1 MSDTSVKA
9 LGPDGTTSP
18 TPRNMQA
25 TSPNGTGGAAYFRKG
40 FGLKSEIQSQL
51 DSDYTGHLV
60 DLLKDREYTLT
71 AGDVTIRLAKEFGF
85 CYGVERAVEYAYQAR
100 KKFPDRTIYLAGEII
115 HNPHVNSKLQAMGV
129 EFLLPGGGERDA
141 GWGMRDAI
149 DASRGLTPARM
160 ESASR
165 IPHPPSHLDFSTVK
179 PEDVVILPAFGVT
192 IKDFETLRAIGCVMV
207 DTTCGSVL
215 NVWKRVESYARD
227 GFTSLI
233 HGKYYHEETRA
244 TASQAEK
251 YPNGQYFI
259 VRNLD
264 EAQLVCDFIE
274 GRLSSRALMDR
285 FAHAASPSFDP
296 ARDLR
301 RIGVANQTTM
311 LARESLAVGELI
323 GQSMARAWGPDY
335 ARENFRTFDTICSAT
350 QERQDAVVELLREPL
365 DVMVVIGGY
374 NSSNTMSLAA
384 LCSETV
390 RTYHVEDADD
400 IDPRSRTIRHRP
412 LGAKAEIESADWLPA
427 SGPVRIGI
435 TAGASTPNNKIGEA
449 VGRIFATREIDP
461 ATIR

>member
-1 MSDTSVKA
+1 MSDTSVKGQ
-9 LGPDGTTSP
+9 GPGGTAAP
-18 TPRNMQA
+18 TTGNMQA
-25 TSPNGTGGAAYFRKG
+25 NTPNGTGGATYFRKG
-40 FGLKSEIQSQL
+40 FGLKSEIQSEL
-51 DSDYTGHLV
+51 ASDYTGHLV

-85 CYGVERAVEYAYQAR
+85 CYGVERAVDYAYQAR

-115 HNPHVNSKLQAMGV
+115 HNPHVNSKLQGMGIT
-129 EFLLPGGGERDA
+129 FLMPDNG
-141 GWGMRDAI
+141 
-149 DASRGLTPARM
+149 
-160 ESASR
+160 R
-165 IPHPPSHLDFSTVK
+165 IDFSGVK
-179 PEDVVILPAFGVT
+179 TEDVVILPAFGVT
-192 IKDFETLRAIGCVMV
+192 ITDFETLRQIGCVMV

-251 YPNGQYFI
+251 YEGGQYLI
-259 VRNLD
+259 VRNID
-264 EAQLVCDFIE
+264 EAGLVCDFIE
-274 GRLSSRALMDR
+274 GRLSASALVER
-285 FAHAASPSFDP
+285 FAHATSPNFDP
-296 ARDLR
+296 ERDLR

-311 LARESLAVGELI
+311 LARESLAIGELV
-323 GQSMARAWGPDY
+323 GRSMASARGSDY
-335 ARENFRTFDTICSAT
+335 AKENFRTFDTICSAT

-390 RTYHVEDADD
+390 TTFHVEDADD
-400 IDPRSRTIRHRP
+400 IDPASGTIRHRP
-412 LGAKAEIESADWLPA
+412 LGAKEDVESSDWLSRKA
-427 SGPVRIGI
+427 RVLVGV

-449 VGRIFATREIDP
+449 VGRIFATRGIDP
-461 ATIR
+461 NTVR

>member
-1 MSDTSVKA
+1 MSDTSVKGQ
-9 LGPDGTTSP
+9 GPGGTAAP
-18 TPRNMQA
+18 TTGNMQA
-25 TSPNGTGGAAYFRKG
+25 NTPNGTGGATYFRKG
-40 FGLKSEIQSQL
+40 FGLKSEIQSEL
-51 DSDYTGHLV
+51 ASDYTGHLV

-85 CYGVERAVEYAYQAR
+85 CYGVERAVDYAYQTR

-115 HNPHVNSKLQAMGV
+115 HNPHVNSKLQGMGIT
-129 EFLLPGGGERDA
+129 FLMPDNG
-141 GWGMRDAI
+141 
-149 DASRGLTPARM
+149 
-160 ESASR
+160 R
-165 IPHPPSHLDFSTVK
+165 IDFSEVK
-179 PEDVVILPAFGVT
+179 TEDVVILPAFGVT
-192 IKDFETLRAIGCVMV
+192 ITDFETLRQIGCVMV

-251 YPNGQYFI
+251 YEGGQYLI
-259 VRNLD
+259 VRNID
-264 EAQLVCDFIE
+264 EAGLVCDFIE
-274 GRLSSRALMDR
+274 GRLSASALVER
-285 FAHAASPSFDP
+285 FAHATSPNFDP
-296 ARDLR
+296 ERDLR

-311 LARESLAVGELI
+311 LARESLAIGELV
-323 GQSMARAWGPDY
+323 GRSMASARGSDY
-335 ARENFRTFDTICSAT
+335 AKENFRTFDTICSAT

-390 RTYHVEDADD
+390 TTFHVEDADD
-400 IDPRSRTIRHRP
+400 IDPASGTIRHRP
-412 LGAKAEIESADWLPA
+412 LGAKEDVESSDWLSRKA
-427 SGPVRIGI
+427 RVRVGV

-449 VGRIFATREIDP
+449 VGRIFATRGIDP
-461 ATIR
+461 NTVR

>member
-1 MSDTSVKA
+1 MSDTSVK
-9 LGPDGTTSP
+9 GPAPSGTAAP
-18 TPRNMQA
+18 TTGNMQPN
-25 TSPNGTGGAAYFRKG
+25 TPNGTGGATYFRKG
-40 FGLKSEIQSQL
+40 FGLKSEIQSEL
-51 DSDYTGHLV
+51 AADYTGHLV

-71 AGDVTIRLAKEFGF
+71 AGEVTIRLAKEFGF
-85 CYGVERAVEYAYQAR
+85 CYGVERAVDYAYQAR

-115 HNPHVNSKLQAMGV
+115 HNPHVNSKLQGMGIT
-129 EFLLPGGGERDA
+129 FLMPDNGH
-141 GWGMRDAI
+141 I
-149 DASRGLTPARM
+149 DFTG
-160 ESASR
+160 
-165 IPHPPSHLDFSTVK
+165 VK
-179 PEDVVILPAFGVT
+179 TEDVVILPAFGVT
-192 IKDFETLRAIGCVMV
+192 IRDFETLRQIGCVMV

-251 YPNGQYFI
+251 YEGGQYLI
-259 VRNLD
+259 VRNID
-264 EAQLVCDFIE
+264 EAGLVCDFIE
-274 GRLSSRALMDR
+274 GRLSAPALVER
-285 FAHAASPSFDP
+285 FAHAASPNFDP
-296 ARDLR
+296 DRDLR

-311 LARESLAVGELI
+311 LAGESLAIGELL
-323 GQSMARAWGPDY
+323 GRSMASARGDEY
-335 ARENFRTFDTICSAT
+335 AKENFRTFDTICSAT

-400 IDPRSRTIRHRP
+400 IDPDSGTIRHRP
-412 LGAKAEIESADWLPA
+412 LGAKEDIESSDWLSRTA
-427 SGPVRIGI
+427 QVRVGV

-449 VGRIFATREIDP
+449 VGRIFATRGIDP
-461 ATIR
+461 KTIR

>member
-1 MSDTSVKA
+1 MSDTSVKGQ
-9 LGPDGTTSP
+9 GPGGTAAP
-18 TPRNMQA
+18 TTGNMQA
-25 TSPNGTGGAAYFRKG
+25 NTPNGTGGATYFRKG
-40 FGLKSEIQSQL
+40 FGLKSEIQSEL
-51 DSDYTGHLV
+51 ASDYTGHLV

-85 CYGVERAVEYAYQAR
+85 CYGVERAVDYAYQAR

-115 HNPHVNSKLQAMGV
+115 HNPHVNSKLQGMGIT
-129 EFLLPGGGERDA
+129 FLMPDNG
-141 GWGMRDAI
+141 
-149 DASRGLTPARM
+149 
-160 ESASR
+160 R
-165 IPHPPSHLDFSTVK
+165 IDFSGVK
-179 PEDVVILPAFGVT
+179 TEDVVILPAFGVT
-192 IKDFETLRAIGCVMV
+192 ITDFETLRQIGCVMV

-251 YPNGQYFI
+251 YEGGQYLI
-259 VRNLD
+259 VRNID
-264 EAQLVCDFIE
+264 EAGLVCDFIE
-274 GRLSSRALMDR
+274 ERLSASALVER
-285 FAHAASPSFDP
+285 FAHATSPNFDP
-296 ARDLR
+296 ERDLR

-311 LARESLAVGELI
+311 LARESLAIGELV
-323 GQSMARAWGPDY
+323 GRSMASARGSDY
-335 ARENFRTFDTICSAT
+335 AKENFRTFDTICSAT

-400 IDPRSRTIRHRP
+400 IDPASGTIRHRP
-412 LGAKAEIESADWLPA
+412 LGAKEDVESSDWLSRKA
-427 SGPVRIGI
+427 HVRVGV

-449 VGRIFATREIDP
+449 VGRIFATRGIDP
-461 ATIR
+461 NTVR